1 MRYLNPA
8 HICLPDFNKV
18 DGTKWATVACDQFTS
33 QPEYWD
39 AAYELVGDAPSTLAL
54 MLPEAFLEHGDQES
68 KIQKINQNM
77 RDYLKDVL
85 ISHNGSMIYLER
97 VQSDGRV
104 RRGIIGKIDLDLYD
118 YHAGAD
124 TLIRATEKTVI
135 ERIPPRVNIR
145 RGAVVEMP
153 HIMMLIDD
161 PERRIIEVTAANKE
175 KYPVAYDFDLMAGG
189 GHVTGRFI
197 DADEVERINCE
208 LEALATPE
216 KMKEKYGMD
225 AAPLLFAIGDG
236 NHSLAGAKAL
246 YEEIKA
252 EIGVEAARE
261 HPARYALCE
270 MVNLHDDA
278 LEFEPI
284 YRVLFGVDVND
295 FLEGFKVYAN
305 TPRFDYGKEPQKV
318 EYLFGDTH
326 GEIYVNLPE
335 SRLAVGS
342 TQRFV
347 DAYMQSHPEV
357 TCDYIHGLDIVKQL
371 AQKENSIA
379 LYFDGMAK
387 DELFATVIQDGAL
400 PRKTF
405 SMGHAEDK
413 RYYIECR
420 KIREL

>member
-1 MRYLNPA
+1 
-8 HICLPDFNKV
+8 
-18 DGTKWATVACDQFTS
+18 
-33 QPEYWD
+33 
-39 AAYELVGDAPSTLAL
+39 
-54 MLPEAFLEHGDQES
+54 
-68 KIQKINQNM
+68 
-77 RDYLKDVL
+77 VL
-85 ISHNGSMIYLER
+85 
-97 VQSDGRV
+97 
-104 RRGIIGKIDLDLYD
+104 
-118 YHAGAD
+118 
-124 TLIRATEKTVI
+124 
-135 ERIPPRVNIR
+135 ERIPPRVAVR
-145 RGAVVEMP
+145 RGAVIEMP
-153 HIMMLIDD
+153 HVMILIDD
-161 PERRIIEVTAANKE
+161 PEKTVVEPVTKKAESYK
-175 KYPVAYDFDLMAGG
+175 KAYDFDLMAGD
-189 GHVTGRFI
+189 GHVKGYFV
-197 DADEVERINCE
+197 DKSDFELINS
-208 LEALATPE
+208 ALAQLATSE
-216 KMKEKYGMD
+216 AMTEKYGAD
-225 AAPLLFAIGDG
+225 VAALLFAIGDG

-252 EIGVEAARE
+252 EIGIEAAKE

-284 YRVLFGVDVND
+284 YRVLFGVDVKD
-295 FLEGFKVYAN
+295 FLEGFEVYAN
-305 TPRFDYGKEPQKV
+305 TVRFDYGKEPQKV
-318 EYLFGDTH
+318 EYLYGDTH

-342 TQRFV
+342 AQRFV
-347 DAYMQSHPEV
+347 DSYMQSHPEV

-413 RYYIECR
+413 RYYVECR

>member
-54 MLPEAFLEHGDQES
+54 MLPEAFLEHGDQEP

-104 RRGIIGKIDLDLYD
+104 RRGIIGKIDLELYD
-118 YHAGAD
+118 YHAGAE

-161 PERRIIEVTAANKE
+161 PERKIIEVTAQNKE
-175 KYPVAYDFDLMAGG
+175 KYPIAYDFDLMAGG

-197 DADEVERINCE
+197 DADEIERINNE
-208 LEALATPE
+208 LDVLATPE

-252 EIGVEAARE
+252 EIGIDAARE

-284 YRVLFGVDVND
+284 YRVLFGVDVKD
-295 FLEGFKVYAN
+295 FLEGFNVYAN
-305 TPRFDYGKEPQKV
+305 TVRFDYGKEPQKV

-342 TQRFV
+342 TQRFI
-347 DAYMQSHPEV
+347 DSYMQSHPEV
-357 TCDYIHGLDIVKQL
+357 SCDYIHGLDIVKQL

-387 DELFATVIQDGAL
+387 NELFATVIQDGAL

-413 RYYIECR
+413 RYYVECR